1 MKDKAKHPQNAAPSK
16 AAGTKPQQPAVA
28 QGPTKEYETHKSPQK
43 PGDDKPKRLGESE
56 SEIDDETT
64 I

>member
-1 MKDKAKHPQNAAPSK
+1 MKDKAKHPQNAV
-16 AAGTKPQQPAVA
+16 AAKNAEKQSQQRPAA
-28 QGPTKEYETHKSPQK
+28 QGPAKEYETHKSPAK

-56 SEIDDETT
+56 TEIDDETT